1 MAYGA
6 PPLFR
11 QGVSIRARFLFFLM
25 LSLAVILVDGRLR
38 ALDDFRSALTSFL
51 TPFKEVVQLP
61 GLFIEN
67 SAGYFIS
74 KKNLNEEIQRL
85 TKENQLLQLDAA
97 RMEEMRQENENLR
110 HLVSALA
117 ATTDHVVTTEVIGR
131 PADPFSRR
139 IQIAAGALDGVQVG
153 MPVIGPFGVLGQ
165 VSRTVSHQSEVTLI
179 SDHKSRISVINN
191 RTGQIFL
198 LAGTGDSARQKKD
211 LTCAVVDNRTGQIF
225 LLAGTGD
232 SGLLTVAFAQPS
244 ADLQPGDELVTSGL
258 DHLYPKAVLT
268 AIVKSSTYVPGEAYR
283 RVEATAAADLTDV
296 QFATVVLV
304 NPHPTA
310 ELDIKDVKPQN
321 RFERRDKA
329 DRQNRRDQK

>member
-97 RMEEMRQENENLR
+97 RMEAMRQENENLR

-179 SDHKSRISVINN
+179 SDHKSRISVIN
-191 RTGQIFL
+191 
-198 LAGTGDSARQKKD
+198 
-211 LTCAVVDNRTGQIF
+211 NRTGQIF

>member
-38 ALDDFRSALTSFL
+38 ALDYFRSASTSFL

-85 TKENQLLQLDAA
+85 TKENRLLQLDAA

-198 LAGTGDSARQKKD
+198 LAGTGDS
-211 LTCAVVDNRTGQIF
+211 
-225 LLAGTGD
+225 
-232 SGLLTVAFAQPS
+232 GLLTVAFAQPS

-329 DRQNRRDQK
+329 DRRNRRDQK

>member
-85 TKENQLLQLDAA
+85 TKENQLLQLGAA

-179 SDHKSRISVINN
+179 SDHKSRISVIN
-191 RTGQIFL
+191 
-198 LAGTGDSARQKKD
+198 
-211 LTCAVVDNRTGQIF
+211 NRTGQIF

>member
-110 HLVSALA
+110 HLFSALA

-179 SDHKSRISVINN
+179 SDHKSRISVIN
-191 RTGQIFL
+191 
-198 LAGTGDSARQKKD
+198 
-211 LTCAVVDNRTGQIF
+211 NRTGQIF

>member
-139 IQIAAGALDGVQVG
+139 IQIAAGTLDGVQVG

-165 VSRTVSHQSEVTLI
+165 VSRTVSHQSEVTLT
-179 SDHKSRISVINN
+179 SDHKSRISVIN
-191 RTGQIFL
+191 
-198 LAGTGDSARQKKD
+198 
-211 LTCAVVDNRTGQIF
+211 NRTGQIF

>member
-179 SDHKSRISVINN
+179 SDHKSSISVIN
-191 RTGQIFL
+191 
-198 LAGTGDSARQKKD
+198 
-211 LTCAVVDNRTGQIF
+211 NRTGQIF

-329 DRQNRRDQK
+329 DRRNRRDQK

>member
-11 QGVSIRARFLFFLM
+11 QGVSIRVRFLFFLM

-198 LAGTGDSARQKKD
+198 LAGTGDS
-211 LTCAVVDNRTGQIF
+211 
-225 LLAGTGD
+225 
-232 SGLLTVAFAQPS
+232 GLLTVAFAQPS

>member
-74 KKNLNEEIQRL
+74 KKKLNEEIQRL

-131 PADPFSRR
+131 PADLFSRR

-179 SDHKSRISVINN
+179 SDHKSRISVIN
-191 RTGQIFL
+191 
-198 LAGTGDSARQKKD
+198 
-211 LTCAVVDNRTGQIF
+211 NRTGQIF

>member
-25 LSLAVILVDGRLR
+25 LSLAVILVDERLR

-198 LAGTGDSARQKKD
+198 LAGTGDS
-211 LTCAVVDNRTGQIF
+211 
-225 LLAGTGD
+225 
-232 SGLLTVAFAQPS
+232 GLLTVAFAQPS

-329 DRQNRRDQK
+329 DRRNRRDQK

>member
-11 QGVSIRARFLFFLM
+11 QGVSIRSRFLFFLM

-198 LAGTGDSARQKKD
+198 LAGTGDS
-211 LTCAVVDNRTGQIF
+211 
-225 LLAGTGD
+225 
-232 SGLLTVAFAQPS
+232 GLLTIAFAQPS

>member
-198 LAGTGDSARQKKD
+198 LAGTGDS
-211 LTCAVVDNRTGQIF
+211 
-225 LLAGTGD
+225 
-232 SGLLTVAFAQPS
+232 GLLTVAFAQPS

-310 ELDIKDVKPQN
+310 ELDIKEVKPQN

>member
-165 VSRTVSHQSEVTLI
+165 VSRTVSQHSEVKLI
-179 SDHKSRISVINN
+179 SELKSRISVIN
-191 RTGQIFL
+191 
-198 LAGTGDSARQKKD
+198 
-211 LTCAVVDNRTGQIF
+211 NRTGQIF

>member
-67 SAGYFIS
+67 SAGYFIT

-139 IQIAAGALDGVQVG
+139 IQIAAGTLDGVQVG

-179 SDHKSRISVINN
+179 SDHKSRISVIN
-191 RTGQIFL
+191 
-198 LAGTGDSARQKKD
+198 
-211 LTCAVVDNRTGQIF
+211 NRTGQIF

>member
-198 LAGTGDSARQKKD
+198 LAGTGDS
-211 LTCAVVDNRTGQIF
+211 
-225 LLAGTGD
+225 
-232 SGLLTVAFAQPS
+232 GLLTVAFAQPS

-268 AIVKSSTYVPGEAYR
+268 AIVKSSTY
-283 RVEATAAADLTDV
+283 LTDV

>member
-25 LSLAVILVDGRLR
+25 LSLAVILMDGRLR

-198 LAGTGDSARQKKD
+198 LAGTGDS
-211 LTCAVVDNRTGQIF
+211 
-225 LLAGTGD
+225 
-232 SGLLTVAFAQPS
+232 GLLTVAFAQPS

>member
-11 QGVSIRARFLFFLM
+11 QGVSIRARFLSFLM

-198 LAGTGDSARQKKD
+198 LAGTGDS
-211 LTCAVVDNRTGQIF
+211 
-225 LLAGTGD
+225 
-232 SGLLTVAFAQPS
+232 GLLTVAFAQPS

>member
-198 LAGTGDSARQKKD
+198 LAGTGDS
-211 LTCAVVDNRTGQIF
+211 
-225 LLAGTGD
+225 
-232 SGLLTVAFAQPS
+232 GLLTVAFAQPS

-321 RFERRDKA
+321 RFERRDIA

>member
-198 LAGTGDSARQKKD
+198 LAGTGDS
-211 LTCAVVDNRTGQIF
+211 
-225 LLAGTGD
+225 
-232 SGLLTVAFAQPS
+232 GLLTVAFAQPS

-283 RVEATAAADLTDV
+283 RVEATAAADLIDV

-329 DRQNRRDQK
+329 DRRNRRDQK

>member
-6 PPLFR
+6 PPLFC

-139 IQIAAGALDGVQVG
+139 IQIAAGTLDGVQVG

-179 SDHKSRISVINN
+179 SDHKSRISVIN
-191 RTGQIFL
+191 
-198 LAGTGDSARQKKD
+198 
-211 LTCAVVDNRTGQIF
+211 NRTGQIF

>member
-139 IQIAAGALDGVQVG
+139 IQIAAGTLDGVQVG

-179 SDHKSRISVINN
+179 SDHKSRISVIN
-191 RTGQIFL
+191 
-198 LAGTGDSARQKKD
+198 
-211 LTCAVVDNRTGQIF
+211 NRTGQIF

-310 ELDIKDVKPQN
+310 DLDIKDVKPQN

>member
-1 MAYGA
+1 
-6 PPLFR
+6 
-11 QGVSIRARFLFFLM
+11 M

-198 LAGTGDSARQKKD
+198 LAGTGDS
-211 LTCAVVDNRTGQIF
+211 
-225 LLAGTGD
+225 
-232 SGLLTVAFAQPS
+232 GLLTVAFAQPS

-258 DHLYPKAVLT
+258 DHLYPKAVLP

>member
-198 LAGTGDSARQKKD
+198 LAGTGDS
-211 LTCAVVDNRTGQIF
+211 
-225 LLAGTGD
+225 
-232 SGLLTVAFAQPS
+232 GLLTVAFAQPS

-283 RVEATAAADLTDV
+283 RVEATAATDLTDV

>member
-38 ALDDFRSALTSFL
+38 ALDDFRSALPSFL

-198 LAGTGDSARQKKD
+198 LAGTGDS
-211 LTCAVVDNRTGQIF
+211 
-225 LLAGTGD
+225 
-232 SGLLTVAFAQPS
+232 GLLTVAFAQPS

>member
-25 LSLAVILVDGRLR
+25 LSLAVFLVDGRLR

-139 IQIAAGALDGVQVG
+139 IQIAAGTLDGVQVG

-179 SDHKSRISVINN
+179 SDHKSRISVIN
-191 RTGQIFL
+191 
-198 LAGTGDSARQKKD
+198 
-211 LTCAVVDNRTGQIF
+211 NRTGQIF

-321 RFERRDKA
+321 RFEQRDKA

>member
-110 HLVSALA
+110 HLVSALT

-179 SDHKSRISVINN
+179 SDHKSRISVIN
-191 RTGQIFL
+191 
-198 LAGTGDSARQKKD
+198 
-211 LTCAVVDNRTGQIF
+211 NRTGQIF

-329 DRQNRRDQK
+329 DRRNRRDQK

>member
-97 RMEEMRQENENLR
+97 RMEVMRQENENLR

-179 SDHKSRISVINN
+179 SDHKSRISVIN
-191 RTGQIFL
+191 
-198 LAGTGDSARQKKD
+198 
-211 LTCAVVDNRTGQIF
+211 NRTGQIF

>member
-139 IQIAAGALDGVQVG
+139 IQIAAGALDGVQVV

-179 SDHKSRISVINN
+179 SDHKSRISVIN
-191 RTGQIFL
+191 
-198 LAGTGDSARQKKD
+198 
-211 LTCAVVDNRTGQIF
+211 NRTGQIF

-329 DRQNRRDQK
+329 DRRNRRDQK

>member
-38 ALDDFRSALTSFL
+38 ALDDFRSALTSIL

-139 IQIAAGALDGVQVG
+139 IQIAAGTLDGVQVG

-179 SDHKSRISVINN
+179 SDHKSRISVIN
-191 RTGQIFL
+191 
-198 LAGTGDSARQKKD
+198 
-211 LTCAVVDNRTGQIF
+211 NRTGQIF

>member
-198 LAGTGDSARQKKD
+198 LAGTGDS
-211 LTCAVVDNRTGQIF
+211 
-225 LLAGTGD
+225 
-232 SGLLTVAFAQPS
+232 GLLTVAFAQPS

-283 RVEATAAADLTDV
+283 RVEATAAADLTDG

>member
-198 LAGTGDSARQKKD
+198 LAGTGDS
-211 LTCAVVDNRTGQIF
+211 
-225 LLAGTGD
+225 
-232 SGLLTVAFAQPS
+232 GLLTVAFAQPS
-244 ADLQPGDELVTSGL
+244 ADLQPGDEHQV
-258 DHLYPKAVLT
+258 
-268 AIVKSSTYVPGEAYR
+268 
-283 RVEATAAADLTDV
+283 
-296 QFATVVLV
+296 
-304 NPHPTA
+304 
-310 ELDIKDVKPQN
+310 
-321 RFERRDKA
+321 
-329 DRQNRRDQK
+329 

>member
-131 PADPFSRR
+131 LADPFSRR

-179 SDHKSRISVINN
+179 SDHKSRISVIN
-191 RTGQIFL
+191 
-198 LAGTGDSARQKKD
+198 
-211 LTCAVVDNRTGQIF
+211 NRTGQIF

>member
-74 KKNLNEEIQRL
+74 KKKLNEEIQRL

-198 LAGTGDSARQKKD
+198 LAGTGDS
-211 LTCAVVDNRTGQIF
+211 
-225 LLAGTGD
+225 
-232 SGLLTVAFAQPS
+232 GLLTVAFAQPS

-283 RVEATAAADLTDV
+283 RVEATAAADLIDV

-329 DRQNRRDQK
+329 DRRNRRDQK

>member
-198 LAGTGDSARQKKD
+198 LAGTGDS
-211 LTCAVVDNRTGQIF
+211 
-225 LLAGTGD
+225 
-232 SGLLTVAFAQPS
+232 GLLTVAFAQPS

-304 NPHPTA
+304 NPHPTT

>member
-139 IQIAAGALDGVQVG
+139 IQIAAGTLDGVQVG

-179 SDHKSRISVINN
+179 SDHKSRISVIN
-191 RTGQIFL
+191 
-198 LAGTGDSARQKKD
+198 
-211 LTCAVVDNRTGQIF
+211 NRTGQIF

-329 DRQNRRDQK
+329 DRRNRRDQK

>member
-198 LAGTGDSARQKKD
+198 LAGTGDS
-211 LTCAVVDNRTGQIF
+211 
-225 LLAGTGD
+225 
-232 SGLLTVAFAQPS
+232 GLLTVAFAQPS

-329 DRQNRRDQK
+329 DQQNRRDQK

>member
-97 RMEEMRQENENLR
+97 RMEEMRQENENLL

-179 SDHKSRISVINN
+179 SDHKSRISVIN
-191 RTGQIFL
+191 
-198 LAGTGDSARQKKD
+198 
-211 LTCAVVDNRTGQIF
+211 NRTGQIF

-329 DRQNRRDQK
+329 DRRNRRDQK

>member
-11 QGVSIRARFLFFLM
+11 QGVSILARFLFFLM

-198 LAGTGDSARQKKD
+198 LAGTGDS
-211 LTCAVVDNRTGQIF
+211 
-225 LLAGTGD
+225 
-232 SGLLTVAFAQPS
+232 GLLTVAFAQPS

-329 DRQNRRDQK
+329 DRRNRRDQK

>member
-198 LAGTGDSARQKKD
+198 LAGTGDS
-211 LTCAVVDNRTGQIF
+211 
-225 LLAGTGD
+225 
-232 SGLLTVAFAQPS
+232 GLLTVAFAQPS

-310 ELDIKDVKPQN
+310 ELDIKDVKPQT

>member
-198 LAGTGDSARQKKD
+198 LAGTS
-211 LTCAVVDNRTGQIF
+211 
-225 LLAGTGD
+225 D

>member
-61 GLFIEN
+61 ELFIEN

-198 LAGTGDSARQKKD
+198 LAGTGDS
-211 LTCAVVDNRTGQIF
+211 
-225 LLAGTGD
+225 
-232 SGLLTVAFAQPS
+232 GLLTVAFAQPS